1 MDEKT
6 NSTALALLLLAKMI
20 AKAGNVKLSKD
31 DKMAFAQIAHIAG
44 NNLPAFAELLE
55 GIK

>member
-20 AKAGNVKLSKD
+20 AKSGNVKLSKN
-31 DKMAFAQIAHIAG
+31 DKMAFGQIAHIAG

>member
-20 AKAGNVKLSKD
+20 AKSGNVKLSKN
-31 DKMAFAQIAHIAG
+31 DKMAFAQIANIAG
-44 NNLPAFAELLE
+44 NTLPVFAELLE

>member
-20 AKAGNVKLSKD
+20 AKSGNVKLSKD

-44 NNLPAFAELLE
+44 NNLPAFNELLE